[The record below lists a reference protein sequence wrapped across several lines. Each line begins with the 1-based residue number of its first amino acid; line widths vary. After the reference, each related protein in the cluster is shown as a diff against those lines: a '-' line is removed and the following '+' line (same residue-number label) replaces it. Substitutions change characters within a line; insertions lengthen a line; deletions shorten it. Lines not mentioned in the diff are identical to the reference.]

1 MNENIND
8 KKEVEDNSKK
18 NTNNSEEDNLNKK
31 KNESIEEIEK
41 ENEKQKEDNN
51 IEKENSNSIQK
62 ENLNKINNNNSNK
75 DFINNENDIKNN
87 KDISN
92 ETNKKEEKLILDN
105 KNEDIN
111 VKQKDNNNSIETIS
125 KIASTKDVIVNNI
138 IRSTNK
144 NIKTI
149 NENKKNKTHDRMEK
163 LKKEGKS
170 LLLGAPKKECTICH
184 KFIESHLHPIHYNAH
199 PSQIFKWM
207 YLGNFDTACN
217 ISDLRRLGI
226 TYVLNLAGECKNTL
240 LPKNITEYHLK
251 TKDLADFD
259 LIEYFEK
266 ANDFINKVRNSGG
279 TMLIHCKYGVSR
291 SPTFV
296 AAYLT
301 KYFGFSVQSA
311 LNFIRKKRPMIN
323 PNEGFLYQLEKYEQ
337 SFKKIRK

>member
-8 KKEVEDNSKK
+8 KKEAEDNSNK
-18 NTNNSEEDNLNKK
+18 NNNNEVDKINIID
-31 KNESIEEIEK
+31 NESNENIKKESEIPKEK
-41 ENEKQKEDNN
+41 ENDNL
-51 IEKENSNSIQK
+51 EKENDDLIEK
-62 ENLNKINNNNSNK
+62 ENLNKLNNNSNENN
-75 DFINNENDIKNN
+75 INNEKDIQNNKNN
-87 KDISN
+87 INN
-92 ETNKKEEKLILDN
+92 ETNKKEEKIITEN
-105 KNEDIN
+105 KNEKINIQQKENSNSKETNSKITTSDIN
-111 VKQKDNNNSIETIS
+111 INN
-125 KIASTKDVIVNNI
+125 KYRIA
-138 IRSTNK
+138 NK

-170 LLLGAPKKECTICH
+170 LLLGAPKKECIICH

-251 TKDLADFD
+251 TKDLDDFD

-266 ANDFINKVRNSGG
+266 ANEFINKVRNSGG

-311 LNFIRKKRPMIN
+311 LNYIRKKRPMIN
-323 PNEGFLYQLEKYEQ
+323 PNEGFLKQLEKYEQ

>member
-1 MNENIND
+1 MG
-8 KKEVEDNSKK
+8 NSY
-18 NTNNSEEDNLNKK
+18 EEDNLNKK
-31 KNESIEEIEK
+31 NNKSNEEIEK
-41 ENEKQKEDNN
+41 ENINKEKEKDNS
-51 IEKENSNSIQK
+51 IEKK
-62 ENLNKINNNNSNK
+62 NLNKINNTSNENI
-75 DFINNENDIKNN
+75 INNENYIQNNQNN
-87 KDISN
+87 KDIISEIN
-92 ETNKKEEKLILDN
+92 MKENIIIPSN

-111 VKQKDNNNSIETIS
+111 ILQRDKCNSKETNSKGTLPNDINTNNKNRAI
-125 KIASTKDVIVNNI
+125 
-138 IRSTNK
+138 NK

-149 NENKKNKTHDRMEK
+149 NENKKNKAHDRMEK

-207 YLGNFDTACN
+207 YLGNYDTACN

-226 TYVLNLAGECKNTL
+226 TYVLNLAGECKNTV

-266 ANDFINKVRNSGG
+266 ANEFINKVRNSGG

-323 PNEGFLYQLEKYEQ
+323 PNEGFLNQLEKYEQ

>member
-8 KKEVEDNSKK
+8 KKEVDDNSI
-18 NTNNSEEDNLNKK
+18 NNNSNEEDNLNKK
-31 KNESIEEIEK
+31 NNKSNEEIEK
-41 ENEKQKEDNN
+41 ENINKEKEKDNS
-51 IEKENSNSIQK
+51 IEKK
-62 ENLNKINNNNSNK
+62 NLNKINNNSNENI
-75 DFINNENDIKNN
+75 INNENNIQNKQNN
-87 KDISN
+87 KDISSEIN
-92 ETNKKEEKLILDN
+92 IKENIIIPSN

-111 VKQKDNNNSIETIS
+111 ILQRDKYNSKETNSKGTLPKDINTNNKNRT
-125 KIASTKDVIVNNI
+125 
-138 IRSTNK
+138 TNK

-149 NENKKNKTHDRMEK
+149 NENKKNKAHDRMEK

-207 YLGNFDTACN
+207 YLGNYDTACN

-226 TYVLNLAGECKNTL
+226 TYVLNLAGECKNTV

-266 ANDFINKVRNSGG
+266 ANEFINKVRNSGG

-323 PNEGFLYQLEKYEQ
+323 PNEGFLNQLEKYEQ

>member
-1 MNENIND
+1 MLYVPIIKL
-8 KKEVEDNSKK
+8 KKYEILYAKYFK
-18 NTNNSEEDNLNKK
+18 RFLNH
-31 KNESIEEIEK
+31 
-41 ENEKQKEDNN
+41 
-51 IEKENSNSIQK
+51 
-62 ENLNKINNNNSNK
+62 K
-75 DFINNENDIKNN
+75 DVIPFLELRY
-87 KDISN
+87 SL
-92 ETNKKEEKLILDN
+92 KEEK
-105 KNEDIN
+105 KNCHLNDFLKVAGIN
-111 VKQKDNNNSIETIS
+111 NFFLGIPHKKSAIKINGSSDKDNY
-125 KIASTKDVIVNNI
+125 IVQA
-138 IRSTNK
+138 NK

-170 LLLGAPKKECTICH
+170 LLLGAPKKECSICH